1 MFLIIAKVAFFFLR
15 PSNVIL
21 FLVLGGAVLLLVKW
35 RRTGT
40 TLVVVGA
47 LLMLACGLGPVGNM
61 LFVPLES
68 RFPRVTEVVTPPTG
82 IVVLGGAVDTVRTE
96 RHGQVALAESAERVT
111 AAAALARRFPEA
123 RIVLSGGQ
131 VAIFPGTVQEA
142 DAMVTLMASLGVH
155 SRRPVLEDRSQ
166 NTWQNAVYSLDLAK
180 PQPGERW
187 LLVTSAF
194 HMPRAIGVFRKA
206 GWTGITAYPVD
217 YRSTSDHLGFTSV
230 SRGLRFTDI
239 AVREWIGLVAYYL
252 TGRTDSLLPGPDGVR
267 K

>member
-1 MFLIIAKVAFFFLR
+1 
-15 PSNVIL
+15 
-21 FLVLGGAVLLLVKW
+21 
-35 RRTGT
+35 
-40 TLVVVGA
+40 
-47 LLMLACGLGPVGNM
+47 M